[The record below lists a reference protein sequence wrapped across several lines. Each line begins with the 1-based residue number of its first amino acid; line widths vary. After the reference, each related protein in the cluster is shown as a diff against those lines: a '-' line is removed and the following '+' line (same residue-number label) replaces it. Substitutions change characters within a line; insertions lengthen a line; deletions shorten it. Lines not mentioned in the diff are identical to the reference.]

1 MNRKSD
7 STIVRNKLTFDDN
20 EPQLIVL
27 IEMIYRMH
35 LSSLLSLTGKANRFW
50 RQKMPKFLNL
60 LKCFEWFL
68 NDNLLPGTEYFK
80 ITLFRQLQEK
90 MCVTRIAPAE
100 GVKIPHYMELSK
112 ISQMDQYN

>member
-1 MNRKSD
+1 M
-7 STIVRNKLTFDDN
+7 
-20 EPQLIVL
+20 
-27 IEMIYRMH
+27 
-35 LSSLLSLTGKANRFW
+35 
-50 RQKMPKFLNL
+50 
-60 LKCFEWFL
+60 

-112 ISQMDQYN
+112 TSQMDQYNWFQLSSVRVKMKLKMTLVWHKWVVSSVQDQKA